1 MFKII
6 SESGIAAGVRRIEG
20 VTGFGA
26 LEWVRKQNDIAIEG
40 AALLKSSVEQLPAA
54 VKRIITEKRSLEKQ
68 LERLN
73 REVAKNASGELTSS
87 AREINGVMVLS
98 AELPGDASTLREQA
112 DRLRDK
118 LGSAVVVL
126 GARGDGNV
134 ILVATVSKDLINR
147 GLHAGK
153 IIKSVAQQV
162 GGGGGGRPDMA
173 QAGGKNPSA
182 LPKAL
187 DSVYETI
194 ASI

>member
-26 LEWVRKQNDIAIEG
+26 LEWVRNQNEIVTKG
-40 AALLKSSVEQLPAA
+40 ASLLKSSAAELPSAVE
-54 VKRIITEKRSLEKQ
+54 RIIAEKRTLEKQ
-68 LERLN
+68 LEKLN
-73 REVAKNASGELTSS
+73 REIAKSASGELVTS
-87 AREINGVMVLS
+87 ARDINGVMVIS
-98 AELPGDASTLREQA
+98 AEIPGDASTLREQA
-112 DRLRDK
+112 ERLRDK

-134 ILVATVSKDLINR
+134 ILVATVSKDLIGK

-173 QAGGKNPSA
+173 QAGGKNPDA
-182 LPKAL
+182 LPQAL
-187 DSVYETI
+187 DSVYKTI
-194 ASI
+194 ASR

>member
-1 MFKII
+1 
-6 SESGIAAGVRRIEG
+6 
-20 VTGFGA
+20 
-26 LEWVRKQNDIAIEG
+26 
-40 AALLKSSVEQLPAA
+40 
-54 VKRIITEKRSLEKQ
+54 
-68 LERLN
+68 
-73 REVAKNASGELTSS
+73 
-87 AREINGVMVLS
+87 MVLS